1 MTQGTREQGRGAGGT
16 SLRASP
22 PATGL
27 HGRWLLLARLA
38 WVAVAIAALAI
49 VVFSVPSTFE
59 QYRTVCT
66 AAAEVCSTKRPVEQ
80 LTPDGVRALREVGLS
95 LRSYAFL
102 NVAIGTVFQ
111 LVWFAVGALI
121 FWNRS
126 DDRMALLVSLFLV
139 AFGTATF
146 NPESVDILISAHWA
160 WWLPARGVQVLGEVC
175 AVLFFLLFPGGR
187 FVPRWTRWIGVVFLA
202 FQIPSDLFPNL
213 YSGSPALESVQGGVF
228 VGFLVSIVW
237 SQIYRYRR
245 VSTPVQRLQT
255 KWVVFGTTLAIT
267 GLFVVVLP
275 FFLFLAWPGGDKPLI
290 LLLIDTG
297 LWLSMLLIPLS
308 IGVAVLRSRLFD
320 IDLVINR
327 TLVYGPLTAMLVLF
341 YVGGVVSLQ
350 YAFRVLTG
358 QGSTLAV
365 VASTLVIAALF
376 NPLRRRIQSFIDRRF
391 YRRKYDARKTL
402 EAFSAKLR
410 DETDLETLNND
421 LVGVVRETMQPA
433 HVSLWLRPNKASK
446 DEQEDY
452 EPEIQ

>member
-1 MTQGTREQGRGAGGT
+1 MNP
-16 SLRASP
+16 RASP

-49 VVFSVPSTFE
+49 VVFSAPKSFE

-66 AAAEVCSTKRPVEQ
+66 AAAEVCSTQRAVAQ
-80 LTPDGVRALREVGLS
+80 LTPEGVQALREVGLS
-95 LRSYAFL
+95 LRSYAAL
-102 NVAIGTVFQ
+102 NVAIGAVLQ
-111 LVWFAVGALI
+111 LVWLAIGALI

-126 DDRMALLVSLFLV
+126 HDRMALLVSLFLV

-146 NPESVDILISAHWA
+146 NPAGVDVLISAHWA
-160 WWLPARGVQVLGEVC
+160 WWLPAKSVQVLGEVC

-187 FVPRWTRWIGVVFLA
+187 FVPRWTRWIGVLFLA
-202 FQIPSDLFPNL
+202 FQIPTGLFPYL
-213 YSGSPALESVQGGVF
+213 YSRSPTLESVQGWVF

-237 SQIYRYRR
+237 SQIYRYRK
-245 VSTPVQRLQT
+245 VSTPVQRWQT
-255 KWVVFGTTLAIT
+255 KWVVFGTTLAIA

-275 FFLFLAWPGGDKPLI
+275 FSLFLAWPGGDKPLV
-290 LLLIDTG
+290 LLLINTG
-297 LWLSMLLIPLS
+297 LGLSMLLIPLS

-350 YAFRVLTG
+350 YAFRTLTG
-358 QGSTLAV
+358 QESQIAI
-365 VASTLVIAALF
+365 VASTLAIAALF
-376 NPLRRRIQSFIDRRF
+376 NPLRRRIQGFVDRRF
-391 YRRKYDARKTL
+391 YRRKYDAAKTL

-410 DETDLETLNND
+410 DETDLDQLGGA
-421 LVGVVRETMQPA
+421 LAGVVGETMQPSY
-433 HVSLWLRPNKASK
+433 VSLWLRPETDAKG
-446 DEQEDY
+446 EQAD
-452 EPEIQ
+452 